1 MKKFSFF
8 SLLLALALVFASCH
22 SGKKNGSQSSVT
34 LSGAG
39 STFVMPFYTTAFQKY
54 TPITGVKVSY
64 GAVGSGA
71 GIRSLK
77 DRVVDFG
84 ASDAFLNDSLMKTM
98 PAPVVEFPTCSGAV
112 VMAFNLPGIQD
123 MKLTPDVLANIYLGK
138 IKKWNDPAL
147 VQLNPGVK
155 FPNLPITVV
164 YRSDGSGTTNIFTNY
179 LTKVSPEWKAKYGYG
194 TTVNWPAGIGGK
206 GNTGVAGTISQTVG
220 AIGYVESTYAFAQ
233 KISYASI
240 KNQAGNFIK
249 PDFAS
254 TSAAGKGTMPQD
266 TRIMITNSPDPAAYP
281 IAGFTW
287 VMIYKEQNYN
297 NRTLAQA
304 EALLKL
310 WDWMLSPDGQAVAQ
324 QLNYVP
330 LPASVV
336 ALDKSILRTVT
347 YNGKPIL
354 Q

>member
-1 MKKFSFF
+1 MKKIGLF
-8 SLLLALALVFASCH
+8 LVLVLVFASCH
-22 SGKKNGSQSSVT
+22 NGKKNNSSNIT

-54 TPITGVKVSY
+54 TTINGVKITY
-64 GAVGSGA
+64 GAIGSG
-71 GIRSLK
+71 GGVRSLK

-84 ASDAFLNDSLMKTM
+84 ASDAFLTDDQMAAM

-112 VMAFNLPGIQD
+112 VMAFNLKGIQD
-123 MKLTPDVLANIYLGK
+123 LKLTPEVLAGIYLGK

-147 VQLNPGVK
+147 VQLNPGVQ

-179 LTKVSPEWKAKYGYG
+179 LSKVSPEWKEKYGFG
-194 TTVNWPAGIGGK
+194 TTVNWPVGIGGK
-206 GNTGVAGTISQTVG
+206 GNPGVAGTISQTVG
-220 AIGYVESTYAFAQ
+220 AIGYVESTYAFAE
-233 KISYASI
+233 KIAYASI

-249 PDFAS
+249 PDFES
-254 TSAAGKGTMPQD
+254 VSAAGKGTMPTD
-266 TRIMITNSPDPAAYP
+266 TRIMITNSPDPQAYP

-287 VMIYKEQNYN
+287 VILYKEQNYN
-297 NRTLAQA
+297 NRSLAQA
-304 EALLKL
+304 QALLKL
-310 WDWMLSPDGQAVAQ
+310 WDWMLSADAQ
-324 QLNYVP
+324 SIAKQIDYVP